1 MEGED
6 SSMEW
11 WLVRAEFAGVFVGVI
26 VGKARGKYGSGVG
39 EEKFGVG
46 RQFMGA
52 SWALVFEAF
61 ENVEPV
67 EDVVVKVRWRGNRV
81 IFVTGGVGIVGCE

>member
-1 MEGED
+1 MGYVGVEGED

-11 WLVRAEFAGVFVGVI
+11 RFVRAEFAGVFVGVI

-46 RQFMGA
+46 
-52 SWALVFEAF
+52 
-61 ENVEPV
+61 
-67 EDVVVKVRWRGNRV
+67 
-81 IFVTGGVGIVGCE
+81 